1 MLGKSLWALTIGA
14 AILGGSLLFLASRG
28 LQETS
33 SPQLAHDLIRDV
45 GIALIV
51 AAVIAAIYE
60 IHARARFDRAT
71 MTGVLGSIYNDIV
84 DGSVWEEIRQQILD
98 KELVRKNGQVTISLK
113 RDDLLPKGQHI
124 VWVEFEYDLCGLR
137 STPRRIE
144 LRHFL
149 DSFMNDAASKLPRF
163 DQIVIDDKVY
173 KGDALKE
180 CIDNKGVFKKKLSI
194 DGREGTP
201 IRIVVERHE
210 IVYVPG
216 AYYLIMGEL
225 TDGVRLH
232 LEQIT
237 AEIELEV
244 NMKGQ
249 VTKLE
254 EDGFLHCRK
263 FFLPGQGIE
272 FRFKPRSTIAA
283 TDMSQTQAAP
293 LQVDKSPHAPVAVP
307 ERSPS
312 A

>member
-14 AILGGSLLFLASRG
+14 AILGGILLYIASRG

-33 SPQLAHDLIRDV
+33 SPQLWHDLIRDV
-45 GIALIV
+45 GIALLV

-60 IHARARFDRAT
+60 LHARARFDRAT

-137 STPRRIE
+137 STHRRIE

-149 DSFMNDAASKLPRF
+149 DSFMSNPASKLPRF
-163 DQIVIDDKVY
+163 DQIVIGDKVY
-173 KGDALKE
+173 KGPTLEE

-194 DGREGTP
+194 DGREGRP
-201 IRIVVERHE
+201 ERIVVERRE

-216 AYYLIMGEL
+216 AYNLVMGEL

-237 AEIELEV
+237 AEIEVEV

-272 FRFKPRSTIAA
+272 FRFKPKSTMAE
-283 TDMSQTQAAP
+283 TDAFQAQVTQIQGDKPP
-293 LQVDKSPHAPVAVP
+293 LPPPGASEA
-307 ERSPS
+307 SS
-312 A
+312 SG